1 MSSEISVEKTI
12 SFSIKEIQQILL
24 SIIGILT
31 PAFYIIGLNF
41 YQGYIGS
48 FGINYGSFEISTQ
61 RIFEH
66 AYYFIYFK
74 CSEFL
79 EALTGFIFSP
89 YCIISIIT
97 IFFFFLILLYALLLD
112 KKKLISIKDNSIA
125 NIFKDAYSS
134 LSPKT
139 KCFLLASRL
148 SFTLTR
154 KLVLFALVF
163 SIIPIAWFST
173 AYYSYKFSS
182 DIAKE
187 NKIDYI
193 ENGCSINKNNGKSN
207 CISITTKDGKIIY
220 SGFLIEIND
229 KKVALFTKQEGSIIF
244 TIPENALVKRE
255 LEIKK

>member
-1 MSSEISVEKTI
+1 MDLEQKTNGP
-12 SFSIKEIQQILL
+12 SIKEIQQILL

-31 PAFYIIGLNF
+31 PAFYIIGLSF

-79 EALTGFIFSP
+79 EAFTGFIFSP
-89 YCIISIIT
+89 YCIISIIS
-97 IFFFFLILLYALLLD
+97 IFFFFLILLYVLLLD
-112 KKKLISIKDNSIA
+112 KKKLVSIKDNSIA
-125 NIFKDAYSS
+125 NIFRDAYSS

-139 KCFLLASRL
+139 KCFLLASKL
-148 SFTLTR
+148 SFIITR
-154 KLVLFALVF
+154 KLVLFVLVF

-182 DIAKE
+182 DIAKK
-187 NKIDYI
+187 NIIDYI

-207 CISITTKDGKIIY
+207 CISISTKDGRIIY
-220 SGFLIEIND
+220 SGFLVEIND
-229 KKVALFTKQEGSIIF
+229 KKVAIFTEKEGSVILK
-244 TIPENALVKRE
+244 IPEDALIKRE
-255 LEIKK
+255 LRSLK